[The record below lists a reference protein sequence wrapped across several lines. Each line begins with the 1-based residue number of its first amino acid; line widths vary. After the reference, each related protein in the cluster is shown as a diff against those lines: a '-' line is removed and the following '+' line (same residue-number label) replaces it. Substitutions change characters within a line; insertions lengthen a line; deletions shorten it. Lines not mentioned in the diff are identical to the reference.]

1 MQSALTRGSGEY
13 VGVVYQP
20 TIHLPVLLLRVL
32 LQVGS
37 EEDIVGLNIF
47 EIFGHVLGRTRQVD
61 VVMHDIGR
69 IFVLLTA
76 RERMYGLPFLVVLPQ
91 LLDNL
96 SSEDSFQEVSRVVS
110 TMSNMDANLPVAPV
124 TMAVDIW

>member
-1 MQSALTRGSGEY
+1 
-13 VGVVYQP
+13 
-20 TIHLPVLLLRVL
+20 
-32 LQVGS
+32 
-37 EEDIVGLNIF
+37 
-47 EIFGHVLGRTRQVD
+47 
-61 VVMHDIGR
+61 MHDIGR